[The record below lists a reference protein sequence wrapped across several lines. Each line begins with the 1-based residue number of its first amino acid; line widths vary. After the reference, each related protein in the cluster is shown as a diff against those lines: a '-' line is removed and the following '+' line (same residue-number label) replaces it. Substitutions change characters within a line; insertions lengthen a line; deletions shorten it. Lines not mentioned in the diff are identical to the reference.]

1 MNVIQNYELLLRNVR
16 NQATSRLGKK
26 ARSVLYQYLFMLL
39 KLCFL
44 IISKTA
50 AISRSE
56 EQKCTQTL
64 IKEEN
69 KEEAFS

>member
-1 MNVIQNYELLLRNVR
+1 
-16 NQATSRLGKK
+16 
-26 ARSVLYQYLFMLL
+26 MLL

-56 EQKCTQTL
+56 EQKCTRTL

-69 KEEAFS
+69 NEEAFS